1 MKYYVQ
7 IYLGISALL
16 GLVACASD
24 NGVTDE
30 GRARLGLEVN
40 IGTSATR
47 ATYQMT
53 QAVINNPTA
62 FAEGDAVGLS
72 VSDAVGTVY
81 TTVNTPYTLN
91 GTVWQ
96 GTDIWLN
103 DTPAM
108 VSAYYPYS
116 STTDPTAISM
126 DCTKNF
132 DLLYVAYDEDNTVN
146 NYRPKATIALKHAM
160 SIFRL
165 SIFSSIG
172 AATIS
177 AVELSG
183 EAIRKAGTLN
193 TLTGKY
199 TFSTTATDI
208 LRAEGLSVSVS
219 QDINNPTTLDFYVLP
234 TGTDNSYLIITLTID
249 DKNYTATVSNRP
261 FSQGRIYEFP
271 LELGDGRV
279 LTVSSVMVKEWDVY
293 RHNYDHNN
301 NEYYDVE
308 PDTDD

>member
-1 MKYYVQ
+1 MKKKS
-7 IYLGISALL
+7 IYLISLAALL
-16 GLVACASD
+16 LAACSSD
-24 NGVTDE
+24 NGVTDD
-30 GRARLGLEVN
+30 GRARLGLEVS
-40 IGTSATR
+40 IGNADTR
-47 ATYQMT
+47 SVYTIE
-53 QAVINNPTA
+53 QAVLNNPTA
-62 FAEGDAVGLS
+62 FTEGDVVGLS
-72 VSDAVGTVY
+72 VSDASGHVY

-91 GTVWQ
+91 GTTWQ
-96 GTDIWLN
+96 GADIWLN

-116 STTDPTAISM
+116 PTADPTAIPM
-126 DCTKNF
+126 DCTEGF
-132 DLLYVAYDEDNTVN
+132 DLLYVPFDEDNTVN
-146 NYRPKATIALKHAM
+146 NYRPKANIALRHAM
-160 SIFRL
+160 SVFRI

-208 LRAEGLSVSVS
+208 LRAEGLSASVS

-234 TGTDNSYLIITLTID
+234 TGSDNSYLIITLTID
-249 DKNYTATVSNRP
+249 DKSYTATVSNRP

-279 LTVSSVMVKEWDVY
+279 LTVSSVMVKDWDEY
-293 RHNYDHNN
+293 SHNWDHNN

>member
-1 MKYYVQ
+1 MVMTMT
-7 IYLGISALL
+7 A
-16 GLVACASD
+16 ACSSD
-24 NGVTDE
+24 NGVTDD
-30 GRARLGLEVN
+30 GKARLGLEVT
-40 IGTSATR
+40 IGKTDTR
-47 ATYQMT
+47 TVYAID
-53 QAVINNPTA
+53 QAVLNNPTN
-62 FAEGDAVGLS
+62 FAEGDVVGLS
-72 VSDAVGTVY
+72 VSDASGHVY

-91 GTVWQ
+91 GTTWQ
-96 GTDIWLN
+96 GIDIWLN

-108 VSAYYPYS
+108 VSAYYPYNAS
-116 STTDPTAISM
+116 TDPTAIPM
-126 DCTKNF
+126 DCTADF
-132 DLLYVAYDEDNTVN
+132 DLLYVPFDEDNTVN

-160 SIFRL
+160 SVFRL

-177 AVELSG
+177 AVEMSG

-208 LRAEGLSVSVS
+208 IRAEGLNVSVS
-219 QDINNPTTLDFYVLP
+219 QDVNNPTTLDFYVLP
-234 TGTDNSYLIITLTID
+234 TGVDNSYLIITLTID
-249 DKNYTATVSNRP
+249 DKSYTATVSNRP

-279 LTVSSVMVKEWDVY
+279 LTVSSVMVKEWDVNS
-293 RHNYDHNN
+293 HNWDHNN

-308 PDTDD
+308 PDTD